1 MGQRQNAERL
11 RIQIAMKE
19 IDFLPDWYKQ
29 DKRRQMSYRTQY
41 FALGGVFV
49 VVMVWNA
56 VTTHSVSRATA
67 QLTQHRVRQ
76 AEAAT
81 TLVEYA
87 EAKGQVAE
95 LQKKAEVVKEID
107 SKIDVAS
114 VLAELSFL
122 IDERIV
128 LSKVEITAEKL
139 ADKKHSKP
147 KAGAA
152 VRVAAVRSLEQRELP
167 LGDVRFKVVISGV
180 AARAS
185 DVAGL
190 TTRLEDSP
198 YFCLVYPA
206 FCRPKTIGSGRSS
219 MIDRGISQND
229 VPDDLKA
236 QTKLASNSYQ
246 ASEFEIGCYLA
257 NYETK

>member
-1 MGQRQNAERL
+1 MRVQV
-11 RIQIAMKE
+11 AMKD
-19 IDFLPDWYKQ
+19 IDFLPNWYKE
-29 DKRRQMSYRTQY
+29 DRRRQMSYRTQY

-67 QLTQHRVRQ
+67 QLTQQRARQ

-81 TLVEYA
+81 VLVEYA
-87 EAKGQVAE
+87 EMKGQVTE
-95 LQKKAEVVKEID
+95 LQRRTEVIREID

-114 VLAELSFL
+114 ILAELSFL

-128 LSKVEITAEKL
+128 LSGAEITAERL
-139 ADKKHSKP
+139 ADKKQGRP

-152 VRVAAVRSLEQRELP
+152 VRVAAVRSKEQRELP
-167 LGDVRFKVVISGV
+167 LGDVRFKVVITGV
-180 AARAS
+180 AAHAS

-190 TTRLEDSP
+190 TTRLENSP
-198 YFCLVYPA
+198 YFCLVYLSY
-206 FCRPKTIGSGRSS
+206 CRPRTIGSDRNSTIGRRIPQSD
-219 MIDRGISQND
+219 IPND
-229 VPDDLKA
+229 VRA
-236 QTKLASNSYQ
+236 ETKLASDSCQ